1 MAKVKIT
8 LVRSP
13 IGAPWRQRRTV
24 EGLGLRKLNH
34 SVVQPANMQ
43 ILGMVRKVSH
53 MLHIEEVADEAPATP
68 APALEAAAEEAPAK
82 KPTTRRAP
90 AKKAEANQ

>member
-13 IGAPWRQRRTV
+13 ISFPEKQRRTV
-24 EGLGLRKLNH
+24 AGLGLRKLNH

-43 ILGMVRKVSH
+43 ILGMVRKISH
-53 MLHIEEVADEAPATP
+53 LVRIEEVSEEVEA
-68 APALEAAAEEAPAK
+68 
-82 KPTTRRAP
+82 
-90 AKKAEANQ
+90 

>member
-1 MAKVKIT
+1 MAMVKIT

-34 SVVQPANMQ
+34 SVVQPANLQ
-43 ILGMVRKVSH
+43 ILGMVRKVTH
-53 MLHIEEVADEAPATP
+53 LVTVEEVP
-68 APALEAAAEEAPAK
+68 EEAVSK
-82 KPTTRRAP
+82 
-90 AKKAEANQ
+90 

>member
-13 IGAPWRQRRTV
+13 ISCYWRQKRTV

-43 ILGMVRKVSH
+43 ILGMVRKVAH
-53 MLHIEEVADEAPATP
+53 LLKVED
-68 APALEAAAEEAPAK
+68 
-82 KPTTRRAP
+82 
-90 AKKAEANQ
+90 

>member
-8 LVRSP
+8 LVRST
-13 IGAPWRQRRTV
+13 IGCPQGQRRTV

-43 ILGMVRKVSH
+43 ILGMVRKISH
-53 MLHIEEVADEAPATP
+53 LVRIEEVS
-68 APALEAAAEEAPAK
+68 EEAGA
-82 KPTTRRAP
+82 
-90 AKKAEANQ
+90 

>member
-13 IGAPWRQRRTV
+13 IGRPETQRRTV

-34 SVVQPANMQ
+34 SVVQPANLQ
-43 ILGMVRKVSH
+43 ILGMVRKISH
-53 MLHIEEVADEAPATP
+53 LVRIEEVREEVPDEA
-68 APALEAAAEEAPAK
+68 
-82 KPTTRRAP
+82 
-90 AKKAEANQ
+90 